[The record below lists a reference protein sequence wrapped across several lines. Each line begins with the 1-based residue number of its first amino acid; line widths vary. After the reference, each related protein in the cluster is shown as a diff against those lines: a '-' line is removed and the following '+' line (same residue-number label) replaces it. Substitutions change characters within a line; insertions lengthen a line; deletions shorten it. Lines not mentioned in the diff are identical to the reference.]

1 MNIKPLADRV
11 LILPAPAEE
20 KTIGGIIIPDT
31 AKEKPLHPEEA
42 VPHILAYFQQE
53 FSNPFPA
60 PKPVSHEEELLLEQ
74 IDSAFDG
81 VILEDGIGLM
91 TTELIDMY
99 APRETCDAI
108 GPCEE
113 RTDWRRITPSMIR
126 ACRDALVFTDP
137 KGYRFLLPAWLTLD
151 LRGQLETCDAM
162 DYLPL
167 VPENCGDYESRA
179 ILLNDPQL
187 EAVMNYIE
195 YRQKKDGCPFSTDFR
210 CPEDGCSR

>member
-1 MNIKPLADRV
+1 MKKN
-11 LILPAPAEE
+11 
-20 KTIGGIIIPDT
+20 
-31 AKEKPLHPEEA
+31 
-42 VPHILAYFQQE
+42 
-53 FSNPFPA
+53 FSWN
-60 PKPVSHEEELLLEQ
+60 KS
-74 IDSAFDG
+74 DSAFDG

-108 GPCEE
+108 GPYEE

>member
-1 MNIKPLADRV
+1 MELD
-11 LILPAPAEE
+11 LD
-20 KTIGGIIIPDT
+20 IIYSS
-31 AKEKPLHPEEA
+31 HPEEA
-42 VPHILAYFQQE
+42 ILHILAYFQQE
-53 FSNPFPA
+53 FSKPFPA
-60 PKPVSHEEELLLEQ
+60 PKPVSHEEEFLLEQ

-91 TTELIDMY
+91 TTELIDMH

-108 GPCEE
+108 SPYEE
-113 RTDWRRITPSMIR
+113 RTDWRRITPSMIQ
-126 ACRDALVFTDP
+126 ACWCALGFTDP

-151 LRGQLETCDAM
+151 LQGQLETCDAM

-167 VPENCGDYESRA
+167 VPENCGIYESKS

-195 YRQKKDGCPFSTDFR
+195 YRQKKDGCPFFTR
-210 CPEDGCSR
+210 CLYPEDGCSQ

>member
-1 MNIKPLADRV
+1 MNAGPLLYDEV
-11 LILPAPAEE
+11 MELDL
-20 KTIGGIIIPDT
+20 GIVYSCP
-31 AKEKPLHPEEA
+31 PEEE

-60 PKPVSHEEELLLEQ
+60 PKPVSHEEELLLEK

-113 RTDWRRITPSMIR
+113 RTDWRRICLLYTSLFHS
-126 ACRDALVFTDP
+126 AHSGSFHLSLAVLVH
-137 KGYRFLLPAWLTLD
+137 YRSPT
-151 LRGQLETCDAM
+151 
-162 DYLPL
+162 
-167 VPENCGDYESRA
+167 S
-179 ILLNDPQL
+179 I
-187 EAVMNYIE
+187 
-195 YRQKKDGCPFSTDFR
+195 
-210 CPEDGCSR
+210 

>member
-1 MNIKPLADRV
+1 MNAGPLLYDEV
-11 LILPAPAEE
+11 MELDL
-20 KTIGGIIIPDT
+20 GIVYSCP
-31 AKEKPLHPEEA
+31 PEEA

-137 KGYRFLLPAWLTLD
+137 KGSRFLLPAWLTLD